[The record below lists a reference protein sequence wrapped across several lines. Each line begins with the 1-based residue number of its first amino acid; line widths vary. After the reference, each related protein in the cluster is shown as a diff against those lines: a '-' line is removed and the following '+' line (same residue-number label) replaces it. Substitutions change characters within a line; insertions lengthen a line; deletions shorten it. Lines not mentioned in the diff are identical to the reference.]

1 MSQDRE
7 NAPSEDIM
15 VPEISSSTSDI
26 SETRA
31 HHSSDDVMVAT
42 VDSSVASPISQE
54 VDDDNSDD
62 LIVEAGDSND
72 ASPSISE
79 EVSEEC
85 SNASDM
91 IVGTTGNNEG
101 SSSMS
106 QEVDDESSNTGEFMI
121 ETPDSDDTSSMS
133 QEFVDE
139 YPNGGDMRVGTKEDS
154 NDASPIFDEV
164 AECSNTEN
172 IGTVEDHSI
181 AGEISELVLTVSI
194 ANPEDL
200 PCSEDY
206 NISSPVTPPTQM
218 DTSSLSVDQTKQTED
233 SKNNISLSPS
243 KRRHLSSKQEPESK
257 KPNTSKESD
266 EELSV
271 CNYDVKLEENLALQ
285 SPVDLPECVA
295 EVVPQS
301 MRDPVLGDLEPKT
314 DTREGSTVSNDS
326 NKTPI
331 CEVPPISGQKNPTKE
346 IRKEK
351 PECVAEVVPQTM
363 RDPVLSDLEPKI
375 DTHEGSTV
383 SNDSNKTPI
392 CEVPPI
398 SGQKNLTKEI
408 RKEKPECVAEVVP
421 QSMRDPVLGDL
432 EPKTDTREGSTVSN
446 ESNKPPICEV
456 PPISGQKNLTKEIRK
471 EKPEC
476 VAEVVPQS
484 MRDPKLGDLEPKT
497 DTREGSTVSN
507 ESNKTP
513 ICEVPPISGQ
523 KNLTKEIHKE
533 KPKFSAFFNN
543 IRLTWETLMEESSDQ
558 AINLSSRDIPSGSK
572 DTSQR
577 PFQYK
582 EAIGGKSQFET
593 VSAGHQPPQESTSS
607 EISKHAEQSDL
618 IRDTAQNSFPIL
630 LPVEIQPLTRDNF
643 IPELESLVAE
653 YLKDMQAETDE
664 PIVEE
669 QLRTFQIQYIEAINE
684 FQGALEQTFSRIQNL
699 ELSPDMN
706 VSSLEMISSD
716 LLIAAV
722 RVEKVWREFK
732 VLLAENSDSINVI
745 NMTQHRTRCLQYFDK
760 FILEILRYIY
770 TLPEDYH
777 TESES

>member
-421 QSMRDPVLGDL
+421 QSMRDP
-432 EPKTDTREGSTVSN
+432 
-446 ESNKPPICEV
+446 
-456 PPISGQKNLTKEIRK
+456 
-471 EKPEC
+471 
-476 VAEVVPQS
+476 
-484 MRDPKLGDLEPKT
+484 KLGDLEPKT

-770 TLPEDYH
+770 TLPEDNPR
-777 TESES
+777 ESEF